1 MILEFYLAASLPLFF
16 LLIFLED
23 GQRRILAFLIWGLS
37 AAVISY
43 YVSSALYP
51 ALAGSTVLTDVTVA
65 PVVEEFVKALPLF
78 ILLPVVGQRYSKD
91 LLVLAMASGF
101 GFSILE
107 NYVYVSGFVFGGVGA
122 IAYAVVRGI
131 TTSVMHGCMT
141 AIIGYGIFLTYGFS
155 RRSLPSILFG
165 LYTVAVTIHALYN
178 LLVGHTET
186 GRMFAIG
193 LPLLLFVLLL
203 IAYNRDAIWPKNAL
217 EVD

>member
-16 LLIFLED
+16 LLVFLES
-23 GQRRILAFLIWGLS
+23 GQRRILAFLIWGLT

-43 YVSSALYP
+43 FLSIGLADV
-51 ALAGSTVLTDVTVA
+51 LAGSTVLPDVTIA

-78 ILLPVVGQRYSKD
+78 VLLLASGRRFSKE

-101 GFSILE
+101 GFAILE
-107 NYVYVSGFVFGGVGA
+107 NYVYISNVMLGGAGA

-141 AIIGYGIFLTYGFS
+141 AIIGYGIFLTYGFEK
-155 RRSLPSILFG
+155 RSLPPILFG

-178 LLVGHTET
+178 LLVGHSEY
-186 GRMFAIG
+186 GRLLAIG

-203 IAYNRDAIWPKNAL
+203 VAYHRDALWPGAA
-217 EVD
+217 VPAS